1 MTQPADD
8 RKELALPRGAYTR
21 IARRMRPQVS
31 PQHVRRVAIG
41 ERKSERVEAAIARYV
56 AALGEMEKVA

>member
-1 MTQPADD
+1 MTHESGD
-8 RKELALPRGAYTR
+8 RKEIALPRGAYSQ
-21 IARRMRPQVS
+21 IARRMRPKVS

-56 AALGEMEKVA
+56 AAQKAA

>member
-1 MTQPADD
+1 MTHESGD
-8 RKELALPRGAYTR
+8 RKEIALPRGAYSQ
-21 IARRMRPQVS
+21 IARRMRPTVS

-56 AALGEMEKVA
+56 AAQKAA